1 MITIT
6 APSLEKALLKA
17 SIELACPIGDLEYD
31 IVQVPSKGFLGFG
44 KKEAILQ
51 VRLKQKTPP
60 STSPSPPP
68 PSPNKVSTFRLSSP
82 LTQTITA
89 LLTYPPPLSFQITP

>member
-51 VRLKQKTPP
+51 VRLKQKNPP
-60 STSPSPPP
+60 PAPPP
-68 PSPNKVSTFRLSSP
+68 P
-82 LTQTITA
+82 
-89 LLTYPPPLSFQITP
+89 PPP

>member
-51 VRLKQKTPP
+51 VRLKK
-60 STSPSPPP
+60 
-68 PSPNKVSTFRLSSP
+68 K
-82 LTQTITA
+82 
-89 LLTYPPPLSFQITP
+89 